1 MFSRLV
7 IALTLFAIAAAP
19 ARAHHLRFT
28 SDLSGSAESPANNSP
43 GSGHV
48 VVTLDLDLGTLEVAA
63 SFTGLQGAVTAA
75 NIHAATLEA
84 GTGSAAPATPLP
96 SFPEFPSGVLAG
108 RYEHEFDMA
117 EASTYNPAFIAASGG
132 TISTAENALIF
143 ALEDGKAYFE
153 INTAAYNN
161 GEIRGFLSHVPGDY
175 NLNGVVDAADYVV
188 WRNTLGDIG
197 DGLVADSND
206 NSIIDNDDYDT
217 WRTHFGQAG
226 LSNLAGGSL
235 TAPSIPEPAPAT
247 LLTAIC
253 VAAFASRYAPRPV
266 CC

>member
-1 MFSRLV
+1 MFSQLL
-7 IALTLFAIAAAP
+7 IAAVLAAITAAP

-28 SDLSGSAESPANNSP
+28 SDLRGTTESPANNSP
-43 GSGHV
+43 GTAHV
-48 VVTLDLDLGTLEVAA
+48 VVTLDLDLGTLEVDA

-75 NIHAATLEA
+75 SIHAPTLAA
-84 GTGSAAPATPLP
+84 GTGSAGPATPVP
-96 SFPEFPSGVLAG
+96 TFPEFPSGVLSG
-108 RYEHEFDMA
+108 SYEHEFDMA
-117 EASTYNPAFIAASGG
+117 QASTYNSTFIAATGG

-153 INTAAYNN
+153 INTSAYSN

-188 WRNTLGDIG
+188 WRNTFGDIG

-226 LSNLAGGSL
+226 LSNLASGSL
-235 TAPSIPEPAPAT
+235 STSSVPEPASAT
-247 LLTAIC
+247 LVAAMC
-253 VAAFASRYAPRPV
+253 VAAFTSRYVPRPV